1 MLGIVIVL
9 NGFDIFHSFFFP
21 YTPNLRYSHTSLLT
35 LSTDINNDYKNLY
48 ILGGRSNN
56 DSLSSF
62 INNEISSQIFYRF
75 FNGDLDAS
83 LQIWKNFPNEQ
94 LPSDVSWVSAIQF
107 KPNSLS
113 CYLFGK
119 PMNKQPNVESTLVYK
134 LDSISGNISF
144 IKSIPVDISKQHQA
158 VPHNS
163 GKIYIFADLDNEL
176 YGPDKYTSY
185 YIVYLLDTIN
195 YEWKL
200 RSSSIFAPKP
210 RLGYTATMMPSGQI
224 FYIGGREFQDGDVNL
239 NEMKIYDTNA
249 GEWTSMEI
257 DNSLK
262 IDRRHG
268 HTAVLTSDGNIIVY
282 GGGKGELHIT
292 AYPQL
297 FVLKKYRKSYKWVI
311 PTVRTTSYSA
321 PKLIYHSAVLHE
333 NFMIVSFGNFTNS
346 RKWPKSTNKD
356 LYILDINTFTWVV
369 KTDIH
374 PLSLIDNLFLSFIFI
389 MLIWAY
395 QRSEI
400 THFNI
405 CFGLLAYFSP
415 FSLLKTLQIPLAFL
429 ISSIYDIYNVG

>member
-1 MLGIVIVL
+1 MMKNIDIGSLVFKRHFWLLFRMLGIVIVL

-158 VPHNS
+158 
-163 GKIYIFADLDNEL
+163 
-176 YGPDKYTSY
+176 
-185 YIVYLLDTIN
+185 
-195 YEWKL
+195 L

-374 PLSLIDNLFLSFIFI
+374 PLSLIGKLNYI
-389 MLIWAY
+389 
-395 QRSEI
+395 
-400 THFNI
+400 
-405 CFGLLAYFSP
+405 LLY
-415 FSLLKTLQIPLAFL
+415 LRLN
-429 ISSIYDIYNVG
+429 Y